1 MVQFLGFATR
11 RFRNVRFNKQGYLQ
25 EYVLNQN
32 GEAVVLIYL
41 EQIQAA
47 TSKYSGE
54 EFKTLDQELIDYM
67 DRLIYHIPLKYSL
80 VVCFVVK
87 DSTSEQKELV
97 TDMIKRHYGLLLED
111 KRHDLKINFLIILG
125 LFLIGVALLTFS
137 YYLSAAGM
145 EQLLTD
151 TINIAG
157 TFALWEMIDLYLLD
171 RKVRILD
178 QKNAAQTYSAKIVFQ
193 TQEEHG
199 K

>member
-1 MVQFLGFATR
+1 MVRFLGFATR
-11 RFRNVRFNKQGYLQ
+11 RYRGARFDKQGYLQ
-25 EYVLNQN
+25 EYVLNQK
-32 GEAVVLIYL
+32 GEAQVLIYL
-41 EQIQAA
+41 EQIQDAA
-47 TSKYSGE
+47 SKYSGE

-67 DRLIYHIPLKYSL
+67 DRLIYHIPLKYPL
-80 VVCFVVK
+80 VVCFIVK
-87 DSTSEQKELV
+87 DSTGEQKELV

-111 KRHDLKINFLIILG
+111 KRHDLRINFLIILG
-125 LFLIGVALLTFS
+125 LFLIGVVLLTFS

-171 RKVRILD
+171 RKVRIIDLR
-178 QKNAAQTYSAKIVFQ
+178 NAAQTYSAKIVFQ

-199 K
+199 